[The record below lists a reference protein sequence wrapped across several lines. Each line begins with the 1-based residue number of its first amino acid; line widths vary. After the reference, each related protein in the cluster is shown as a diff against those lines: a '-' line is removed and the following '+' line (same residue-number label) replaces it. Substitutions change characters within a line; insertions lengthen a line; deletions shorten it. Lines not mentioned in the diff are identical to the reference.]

1 MRVDLSCK
9 KCTIKSSTCF
19 SELISDDLDELDRNK
34 VSRIYKKGQT
44 IFYEDMLPSGIYC
57 LNKGRIK
64 IAKRGIDGKEQIV
77 RFVLDGGFLGIR
89 ALMGERKYTASATT
103 LEDSVV
109 CFINKKTFL
118 AISKKYKNISQCVL
132 TLLCTLLEEAENKL
146 TSIAQKPVR
155 ERLAES
161 LLILDNVFNS
171 AYKMKNPDNLRVI
184 NLSREDLANIVGT
197 ATETVIRLLSEFK
210 DEKLIETEGRKII
223 LTNING
229 LNNIVNKFGW

>member
-9 KCTIKSSTCF
+9 NCTIKSSTCF
-19 SELISDDLDELDRNK
+19 SELVPDDLGELDANK
-34 VSRIYKKGQT
+34 VSRVFKKGQT
-44 IFYEDMLPSGIYC
+44 IFYEEMMPTGIYC

-77 RFVLDGGFLGIR
+77 RFVLDGGLLGIR
-89 ALMGERKYTASATT
+89 ALMGEKKYTASATT

-118 AISKKYKNISQCVL
+118 NISKKYKNISQCVL
-132 TLLCTLLEEAENKL
+132 TLLCILLEEAENKM

-171 AYKMKNPDNLRVI
+171 HLKMKNPNYLGEI
-184 NLSREDLANIVGT
+184 NLSREDLANMVGT
-197 ATETVIRLLSEFK
+197 ATETVIRLLSDFK
-210 DEKLIETEGRKII
+210 EDNLIETEGRKII
-223 LTNING
+223 LTDIKG
-229 LNNIVNKFGW
+229 LHIVANQYGW